1 MINGKEFL
9 LALDEIEQ
17 KKGISKE
24 SIIAALKEAMEKA
37 YRKQL
42 GANDDALVLVD
53 IDTVKGGIS
62 MYQLKKVVEE
72 VQDDFLEISLEDVK
86 KLGQDLKLDD
96 MFKIE
101 ASTDDLTKL
110 AAINVKN
117 ILRQKLAEA
126 EKSAL
131 FEIYKDKMGEMVM
144 GVVEKVD
151 ERSAMVNIGRTS
163 VFLPKSHCIPGENFH
178 VGDRI
183 KLYVIDVV
191 LTSKGAQINVSR
203 TDPGFLRRLFE
214 EEIHEIYEGT
224 VIIKN
229 IAREAGERSKVAV
242 YSIDPNVDPA
252 GACIGPNGTR
262 IQKIVSQL
270 GSSKEKEKIDIITYN
285 AIPGIFVMEALKPAT
300 VIGVVLDEDKHSAI
314 AVIANGQS
322 ALAIGKRGVNARL
335 AVKLTGWEIT
345 VKEQDEALAAGLR
358 YATADDLRR
367 EDEIKR
373 YEEDIKR
380 REAERQALI
389 DSIPATPKEPVAD
402 ITMSDVMSAAQ
413 AASEAAKPVIKP
425 EPVVTPTPAP
435 TPEAPKPEKKTVIRT
450 TKTLEDLERELERE
464 KERQQNKPAIPA
476 KKKYYKRDKKDE
488 VAPVEKPAAPTL
500 TPTTY
505 MDIYSEEEI
514 AEFEKEEKES
524 TEEEVDF
531 EEFEDYYDHE
541 E

>member
-72 VQDDFLEISLEDVK
+72 VEDDFLEISLEEVK
-86 KLGQDLKLDD
+86 NMGMDLQLGD
-96 MFKIE
+96 MFRIE

-131 FEIYKDKMGEMVM
+131 YEIYKDKMNEMVM

-345 VKEQDEALAAGLR
+345 VKEQDEAMAAGLR
-358 YATADDLRR
+358 YATAEDLRR
-367 EDEIKR
+367 DDEIKR

-380 REAERQALI
+380 REAERQAII
-389 DSIPATPKEPVAD
+389 DAIPATPKESVSD

-413 AASEAAKPVIKP
+413 AETEAAKPVVKP
-425 EPVVTPTPAP
+425 EPVVAP
-435 TPEAPKPEKKTVIRT
+435 TPVAPKPEKKTVIRT

-464 KERQQNKPAIPA
+464 KERQANKPAVPA

-488 VAPVEKPAAPTL
+488 VVPVEKPAAPTL

-514 AEFEKEEKES
+514 AEFEKEDKE
-524 TEEEVDF
+524 TDEEEVDF